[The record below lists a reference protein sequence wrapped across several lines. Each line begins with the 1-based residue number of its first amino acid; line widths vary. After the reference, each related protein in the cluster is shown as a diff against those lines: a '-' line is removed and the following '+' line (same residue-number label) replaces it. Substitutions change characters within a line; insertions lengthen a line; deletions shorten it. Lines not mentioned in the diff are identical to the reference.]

1 MYLNVKGHNEFLQ
14 QAKHWIKEAMQR
26 RYVVTS
32 FLSIPQQNILL
43 SLIPKDLIVKWDGGY
58 EQAERKRAILS
69 LYEEEDTN
77 NVCALAS
84 KYDHRF
90 QSIEHKDL
98 LGALMALGIEREVV
112 GDLLI
117 EDDRIIVFTTYE
129 MASFIQSELTCAK
142 RTSLS
147 FQPKEVKIQTQIR
160 RKEMTII
167 APSLRLDSV
176 VSQLAH
182 CSRSKAKEMLKAQ
195 YVKVNDIVLDENT
208 QLCDNDFVSIR
219 KVGRFQYK
227 GIDAKTKKDRL
238 VLRFEQYI

>member
-1 MYLNVKGHNEFLQ
+1 
-14 QAKHWIKEAMQR
+14 
-26 RYVVTS
+26 
-32 FLSIPQQNILL
+32 
-43 SLIPKDLIVKWDGGY
+43 
-58 EQAERKRAILS
+58 
-69 LYEEEDTN
+69 
-77 NVCALAS
+77 
-84 KYDHRF
+84 
-90 QSIEHKDL
+90 
-98 LGALMALGIEREVV
+98 
-112 GDLLI
+112 
-117 EDDRIIVFTTYE
+117 
-129 MASFIQSELTCAK
+129 
-142 RTSLS
+142 
-147 FQPKEVKIQTQIR
+147 
-160 RKEMTII
+160 MTII